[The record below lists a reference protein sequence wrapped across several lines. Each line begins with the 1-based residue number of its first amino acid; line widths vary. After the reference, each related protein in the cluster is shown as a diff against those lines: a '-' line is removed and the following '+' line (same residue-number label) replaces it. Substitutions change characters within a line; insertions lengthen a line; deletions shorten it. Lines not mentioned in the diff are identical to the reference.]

1 MSTAILL
8 LLLLLLL
15 MYITYKLKK
24 LKYKS
29 MEVQFYLLY
38 VYETWSLEIMEGR
51 KIAPQ
56 TSRLQKKDA

>member
-1 MSTAILL
+1 
-8 LLLLLLL
+8 